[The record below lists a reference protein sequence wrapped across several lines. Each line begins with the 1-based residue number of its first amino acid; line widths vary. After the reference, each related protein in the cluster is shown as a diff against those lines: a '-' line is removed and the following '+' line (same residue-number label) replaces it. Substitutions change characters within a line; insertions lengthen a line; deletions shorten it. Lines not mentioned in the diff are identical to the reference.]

1 MQALPGQL
9 GFVLEDDAP
18 VVACDVEVFNSEKL
32 PGAESLVFWRGFSL
46 DHGEQAAV
54 ASFSA
59 TRFGREPDPGQAV
72 GRRFSAAWLL

>member
-9 GFVLEDDAP
+9 GFVLEDDTP
-18 VVACDVEVFNSEKL
+18 VVARDVEVFNSEKL

-54 ASFSA
+54 ASFRQ
-59 TRFGREPDPGQAV
+59 RFGREPDQV
-72 GRRFSAAWLL
+72 RRSGGILLLGPL